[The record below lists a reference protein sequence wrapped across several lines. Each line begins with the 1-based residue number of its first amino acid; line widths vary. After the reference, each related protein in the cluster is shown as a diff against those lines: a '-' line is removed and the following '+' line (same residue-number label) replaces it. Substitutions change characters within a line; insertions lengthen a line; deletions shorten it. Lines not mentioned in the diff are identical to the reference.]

1 MRDWNLLV
9 GYGRLLVKLHPGRN
23 GCANDGNQ
31 GEEKLAHPDAMDLV
45 LPVQKNF
52 LHRTPPCGGSP
63 LSSLWKEPGNAVY
76 SILLVL
82 TSELFARLPRWRD
95 QQMPE
100 HE

>member
-31 GEEKLAHPDAMDLV
+31 GEQQLAHPDAMDLV

-52 LHRTPPCGGSP
+52 LHRTPPCGGQ
-63 LSSLWKEPGNAVY
+63 
-76 SILLVL
+76 SIIITMERARECCVL
-82 TSELFARLPRWRD
+82 HPARLD
-95 QQMPE
+95 QRAICQVATMARPANAGT
-100 HE
+100 